1 MWLGASIH
9 SGDREF
15 GVPQDY
21 PLNAA
26 GFRVDEKGN
35 KFIRVKGVRWFTN
48 LDYKERHEN
57 LILFKKYT
65 PEDYPKY
72 DNYDAINVDKTADIP
87 ADYNGVM
94 GVPITFLDKYNPEQ
108 FEITGNEYDLNIE
121 KGRGYI
127 NGKRMYSRVFI
138 RRRQP
143 VTQYVQQE
151 ETLPLAAEGEIK
163 YNEKQ

>member
-1 MWLGASIH
+1 M
-9 SGDREF
+9 
-15 GVPQDY
+15 
-21 PLNAA
+21 
-26 GFRVDEKGN
+26 
-35 KFIRVKGVRWFTN
+35 IRVSGVNWFTN
-48 LDYKERHEN
+48 LEINKRHEN

-65 PEDYPKY
+65 PEEYPKY

-108 FEITGNEYDLNIE
+108 FEI
-121 KGRGYI
+121 KGIDRYVEDNPKYGHRFTI
-127 NGKRMYSRVFI
+127 NGKEIYARILI

-143 VTQYVQQE
+143 AIQYAQQE
-151 ETLPLAAEGEIK
+151 ETLPLVAEGEIK